1 MAGFKPDA
9 FIQADLKPREKT
21 IKVPDLQEW
30 FEEGQEAVWKVRGLV
45 GIEVAQYQEA
55 REKNRD
61 MSAIAEGLLS
71 SDKVEIIEAMR
82 ERLGVGDDSVP
93 DEVAKRSEVLVLGS
107 VSPEVDNQIAIKLCE
122 AFPVLFYDITNQILS
137 LTGEGSCLGKSQDS
151 GKIQK

>member
-9 FIQADLKPREKT
+9 FISADLKPREKT

-30 FEEGQEAVWKVRGLV
+30 FEGQEAVWKIRGLV

-61 MSAIAEGLLS
+61 MSAIAEGLVS
-71 SDKVEIIEAMR
+71 SDKGDIVEAMR
-82 ERLGVGDDSVP
+82 ERLGIGDAVP
-93 DEVAKRSEVLVLGS
+93 DDIAKRSEVLVLGS

-122 AFPVLFYDITNQILS
+122 TFPVLFYDITNQILS
-137 LTGEGSCLGKSQDS
+137 LTGEGSCLGKSPDS